1 MARKKPRRNK
11 NKKRSA
17 ERRRRLKQ
25 RARAAMLLMCG
36 SAAVL
41 MVSALFMFMHEVLMK
56 TGSFPVKQIKITGA
70 GRLSQEI
77 IARRAGV
84 QKGANILAVN
94 LSKVRKRLISHPWIA
109 DAQVR
114 REVPAG
120 LWIRVRE
127 HQSMAI
133 VDLGEKFL
141 LNRQGQLFKSYQHG
155 VDPNGLPVIRG
166 LSAAD
171 VVVAAAS
178 PSGKRYS
185 WPGSAEASENGFA
198 STQGPMAAVMQILN
212 LGRRADSAV
221 PNHKIRRIKV
231 DRALGLTLYAF
242 KRTKMIH
249 LGYDDYPEKY
259 RMLATILAQAR
270 RNRLVPDFTH
280 IDLQDINR
288 IVIKPVKQAP
298 SE

>member
-1 MARKKPRRNK
+1 
-11 NKKRSA
+11 
-17 ERRRRLKQ
+17 
-25 RARAAMLLMCG
+25 
-36 SAAVL
+36 
-41 MVSALFMFMHEVLMK
+41 MVSALFIFLHDVLMQA
-56 TGSFPVKQIKITGA
+56 GSFPVEQIKITGA
-70 GRLSQEI
+70 GRLSQET

-84 QKGANILAVN
+84 YEGANILAVN

-141 LNRQGQLFKSYQHG
+141 LNGEGQLFKSYQPG
-155 VDPNGLPVIRG
+155 VDPSGLPVIRG

-171 VVVAAAS
+171 VDVATAS

-185 WPGSAEASENGFA
+185 WPGSAEAAE
-198 STQGPMAAVMQILN
+198 QGPAPDHGPMGAVVQILN
-212 LGRRADSAV
+212 LGRRAGSAV
-221 PNHKIRRIKV
+221 PNHKIRRIEV
-231 DRALGLTLYAF
+231 DRPMGLTLYAF
-242 KRTKMIH
+242 KKTKTIH

-259 RMLATILAQAR
+259 RMLATILAQAK

-288 IVIKPVKQAP
+288 IVIKPVELKH
-298 SE
+298 SD

>member
-1 MARKKPRRNK
+1 MKAH
-11 NKKRSA
+11 A
-17 ERRRRLKQ
+17 GTG
-25 RARAAMLLMCG
+25 MLLMCA

-41 MVSALFMFMHEVLMK
+41 LVSALFIFMHDVLMRG
-56 TGSFPVKQIKITGA
+56 GSFPVEQIKITGA
-70 GRLSQEI
+70 RRLPQDT

-84 QKGANILAVN
+84 DTGANILAVN

-120 LWIRVRE
+120 LWIRIRE

-133 VDLGEKFL
+133 VDLGDKFL
-141 LNRQGQLFKSYQHG
+141 LNREGRLFKAYQPG
-155 VDPNGLPVIRG
+155 IDPQGLPVIRG

-171 VVVAAAS
+171 VKVATAS

-185 WPGSAEASENGFA
+185 WPGSAEAAEHGFTTA
-198 STQGPMAAVMQILN
+198 NEPMAATIQILK
-212 LGRRADSAV
+212 LGQRTESAV
-221 PNHKIRRIKV
+221 PNHRVQGIRV
-231 DRALGLTLYAF
+231 DRSIGLTLYAF
-242 KRTKMIH
+242 KGTKIIH

-259 RMLATILAQAR
+259 RMLATILTQAK
-270 RNRLVPDFTH
+270 RNRRVPDFTH

-288 IVIKPVKQAP
+288 IVIKPVKQEP